1 MFFYVCIF
9 LYDAF
14 FFCVK
19 QPVFSFVR
27 EAACV
32 FFFCVKQPMFS
43 FVREA
48 ACAFFFFV

>member
-1 MFFYVCIF
+1 MFVFFCMMLSFFCVKQPVF
-9 LYDAF
+9 S

-32 FFFCVKQPMFS
+32 FF
-43 FVREA
+43 RA
-48 ACAFFFFV
+48 